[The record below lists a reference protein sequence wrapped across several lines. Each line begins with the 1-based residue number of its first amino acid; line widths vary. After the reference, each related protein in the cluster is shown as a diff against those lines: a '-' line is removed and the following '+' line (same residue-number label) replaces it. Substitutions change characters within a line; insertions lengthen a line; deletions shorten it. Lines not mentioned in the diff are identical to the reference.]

1 MISSASVDSAVDMGA
16 QIAALPQK
24 RRDAYTLPPRG
35 VERYVTLHY
44 SGVVYKDRS
53 HASEMQRI
61 LDEAAY
67 QMQHNYGS
75 AANPAYPDGLLYDFV
90 VLSDGTI
97 VRTRNWRVQLWHCG
111 NYMGNQQSW
120 AVHVMLGP
128 GQDVTDAQQRAV
140 FALIDEL
147 RARTNIPRANVASHC
162 EWPRVNGEPVISD
175 TYRLQPGQSACP
187 GAVLHKRLTVAYRA
201 LRDTPR
207 VWPVTL
213 TTATPV
219 YQDRR
224 TDAPVAAHFD
234 AGATI
239 DVDDLTNGYY
249 HAASGTG
256 FFPESATQQTTAYR
270 VHDGIQA
277 TLRDA
282 PNRQGTIVQTVA
294 GGTVVQVV
302 RAVQGQSV
310 AGTDIWFLT
319 VDGLYVHSG
328 AVKAI

>member
-1 MISSASVDSAVDMGA
+1 MISAVDMSA
-16 QIAALPQK
+16 RIAALPHK
-24 RRDAYTLPPRG
+24 RRDASVLPYRSG
-35 VERYVTLHY
+35 EQYITLHY

-111 NYMGNQQSW
+111 NYIGNAQSW

-128 GQDVTDAQQRAV
+128 GQDVTNAQQQAV
-140 FALIDEL
+140 FSLLDDL
-147 RARTNIPRANVASHC
+147 RAQSNIPRDHVVSHC
-162 EWPRVNGEPVISD
+162 EWPRVNGVPVISD
-175 TYRLQPGQSACP
+175 AYRLQPGQSACP
-187 GAVLHKRLTVAYRA
+187 GAVLHKQLTVAYRA

-249 HAASGTG
+249 HAASGIG
-256 FFPESATQQTTAYR
+256 FFPESATQQTHPYR

-282 PNRQGTIVQTVA
+282 PNRRGRIARTVQ
-294 GGTVVQVV
+294 GGTVLQMMKAV
-302 RAVQGQSV
+302 RGQSV